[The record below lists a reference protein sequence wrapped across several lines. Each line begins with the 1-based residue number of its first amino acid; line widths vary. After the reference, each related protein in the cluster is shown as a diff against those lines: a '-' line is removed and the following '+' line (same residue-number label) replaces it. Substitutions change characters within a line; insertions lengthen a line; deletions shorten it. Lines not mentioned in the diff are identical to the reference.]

1 MDMTE
6 AMLVNDLRSAVVA
19 LYAQV
24 KTIEEEFMEIQNS
37 REAVGKES

>member
-6 AMLVNDLRSAVVA
+6 AMLANDLRSAVVG

-37 REAVGKES
+37 REAVGNES